1 MTSPTTLIR
10 AVTVVDGTGES
21 RYTADVELADGV
33 IRRIAR
39 PGSLEPGAA
48 DVIEGAGLVLSPGFI
63 DMHAH
68 SDLQLLIERDHY
80 AKLSQGVTTEL
91 LGQDGLS
98 YAPVDETSLDLIRK
112 QIAGW
117 NTNPDDFDWDWRT
130 VGEYLDRLDRPD
142 ADGQRIATNAAYL
155 IPQGTLRAL
164 VVGFDDRPA
173 TADEIAEMQRVI
185 AAGMAEGAIGLSAGL
200 TYTPGM
206 YAGTAELEALLTTVG
221 ELGGFFDPHHRSYG
235 KGALEGYAEM
245 IALSRATGCPLH
257 LAVALAVM
265 WRGSVAAS

>member
-155 IPQGTLRAL
+155 IPQGTLRAWWS
-164 VVGFDDRPA
+164 GSMTARPPP
-173 TADEIAEMQRVI
+173 T
-185 AAGMAEGAIGLSAGL
+185 
-200 TYTPGM
+200 
-206 YAGTAELEALLTTVG
+206 
-221 ELGGFFDPHHRSYG
+221 RSPRCSG
-235 KGALEGYAEM
+235 
-245 IALSRATGCPLH
+245 
-257 LAVALAVM
+257 
-265 WRGSVAAS
+265 